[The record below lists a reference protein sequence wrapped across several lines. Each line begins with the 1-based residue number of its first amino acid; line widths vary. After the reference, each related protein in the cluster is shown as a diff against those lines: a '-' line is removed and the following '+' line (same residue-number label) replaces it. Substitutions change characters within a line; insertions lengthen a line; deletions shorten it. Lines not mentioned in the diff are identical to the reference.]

1 MTWLAGWTLRS
12 RIDSPK
18 GRQIE
23 AMTDPINV
31 RGKVAMVTG
40 CSSGMGRADA
50 KALAAHGAVVG
61 LCARRVER
69 LEELAQEIERDGG
82 RALVVP
88 MDASIVP
95 DVRAAVS
102 TVEAELGPIDILV
115 NNAAVTRQAS
125 VVEVEEDYFD
135 WIYGTNIKGAF
146 FVAQAVARRMIEHGT
161 PGRII
166 NVASMTA
173 LRPMRRQAV
182 YSSAKAALIHASKV
196 MALEW
201 APYGI
206 NVNVICPG
214 YITSEM
220 NIGFADTPIGQKFI
234 ERLPRQRVGDPAD
247 LVGLVLL
254 LASDSSR
261 FITGTVIQVDD
272 GAVLADGLDGLTD

>member
-1 MTWLAGWTLRS
+1 
-12 RIDSPK
+12 
-18 GRQIE
+18 
-23 AMTDPINV
+23 MTDPINV